1 MEIKNS
7 PNVVPLCDILL
18 VLLIIFMVI
27 TPMATV
33 GIDVKLPDPPR
44 KGPIDD
50 PKVPIILTIE
60 GENAFKLNR
69 EFYTDL
75 NALKERLTEV
85 FNIRSDK
92 TIFVKAD
99 HKIAY
104 QTLINTIDVVKVSGA
119 DTICVIPTPVKGSTG
134 QQQPIPVYN
143 RN

>member
-27 TPMATV
+27 TPLAQV
-33 GIDVKLPDPPR
+33 GIDVKLPDPPTR
-44 KGPIDD
+44 PGPD
-50 PKVPIILTIE
+50 PKVPIVLTIE
-60 GENAFKLNR
+60 EGGVFQLNR
-69 EFYTDL
+69 ETYL
-75 NALKERLTEV
+75 NSKTLEIRLKEIFGPRA
-85 FNIRSDK
+85 DK

-104 QTLINTIDVVKVSGA
+104 QTLIDTMDVLKVSMI
-119 DTICVIPTPVKGSTG
+119 DTICVIPTPGEGQTG
-134 QQQPIPVYN
+134 QPRAIPVYE